1 MTKVK
6 FIPVCDLSTIR
17 CDQQGR
23 FSKNTDKE
31 SGKTKRF
38 TVKSVIKL
46 LFVLSAFAL
55 IFNSMYIHV
64 KAYMAQYL
72 LARAWQ
78 HNSATHQQKPWP
90 WLDTYP
96 VEKLHFPSLGD
107 EHIVL
112 AGDSGQALAFGPGL
126 SHLSVKPGEPGTIV
140 IAGHRDTHFNTLQ
153 YLNPS
158 EQIVLENAAGEQ
170 HHYQI
175 DHIGVL
181 DVNEDEILQTSYERL
196 VLITCYPFDSD
207 TTGTSLRY
215 VVQATSIAQQPK
227 KLLLAK
233 QGRQEYLQKAT
244 INF

>member
-1 MTKVK
+1 M
-6 FIPVCDLSTIR
+6 
-17 CDQQGR
+17 
-23 FSKNTDKE
+23 
-31 SGKTKRF
+31 
-38 TVKSVIKL
+38 
-46 LFVLSAFAL
+46 FVLSAFAL
-55 IFNSMYIHV
+55 IINSAYIHL
-64 KAYMAQYL
+64 KAYLAQYL

-78 HNSATHQQKPWP
+78 HSSATHQQKPWP

-96 VEKLHFPSLGD
+96 VAKLHFPSLGD

-126 SHLSVKPGEPGTIV
+126 NQLSVKPGEPGSIV

-158 EQIVLENAAGEQ
+158 EQIVLENAAGIQ

-175 DHIGVL
+175 DRIGVL
-181 DVNEDEILQTSYERL
+181 DVNEDEILQTSHERL
-196 VLITCYPFDSD
+196 VLITCYPFDGD
-207 TTGTSLRY
+207 TAATPLRY
-215 VVQATSIAQQPK
+215 VVQATPIAKQPN

-233 QGRQEYLQKAT
+233 QNRHSYLQNAA